1 MPTVMK
7 KSFILIASILLIG
20 ACNNFDDDINTNPN
34 EPSQASG
41 PQLLASAM
49 LSLPTLSSSPQG
61 EFMAQ
66 YLAETQYVQAS
77 LYPQSSTSFYTL
89 YQDPLINI
97 ETVLKTSKA
106 NNELI
111 VAKIL
116 KAYFIWHI
124 TDRWGDIPYSEALKG
139 NVNFTPAYDTQESI
153 YNALF
158 QLLDEA
164 NSTPVI
170 GTLSSD
176 IVYGGNMGRWKKLAN
191 TIRLLMALRLSKV
204 NPDKGKQEFNNALA
218 AGVMTSNADN
228 LVYKHLADENN
239 WSYWYGQVE
248 VQSREWWALT
258 KGIVDKMK
266 PVNDPRLPVYGDR
279 NRTNGEYVGQLFGD
293 TQDFDTEKYSLL
305 GAAIRKPDSQIHLV
319 TYAQLLFAKAEAAKL
334 QWING
339 GDTEA
344 EANYKMA
351 IEQSLLQW
359 TGSSAGAAAFL
370 AQPGIT
376 YNAATAIEQ
385 IATQRWIH
393 LFMHGY
399 EAWAEWRRTGFPN
412 DLVSPAG
419 AAVPR
424 RQIYVEAERFNNTTH
439 YNEAVQRQFGGQES
453 LYGRIWWDK

>member
-49 LSLPTLSSSPQG
+49 LSLPTLSSSPQAQ
-61 EFMAQ
+61 FMAQ

-111 VAKIL
+111 VARIL

-164 NSTPVI
+164 NNTPVI

-176 IVYGGNMGRWKKLAN
+176 IVYGGNMTRWKKLGN

-204 NPDKGKQEFNNALA
+204 NPDKGKLEFNNALA

-228 LVYKHLADENN
+228 LAYKHLADENN
-239 WSYWYGQVE
+239 WSYWYNQVE
-248 VQSREWWALT
+248 ILSREWWALT
-258 KGIVDKMK
+258 KGLVDKMK
-266 PVNDPRLPVYGDR
+266 PVNDPRLAVYGDP
-279 NRTNGEYVGQLFGD
+279 NRTNDEYVGQLFGD

-305 GAAIRKPDSQIHLV
+305 GEAIRQPDSQIHLV

-370 AQPGIT
+370 AQPGIA
-376 YNAATAIEQ
+376 YNTATAIEQ
-385 IATQRWIH
+385 IATQRWVH

-412 DLVSPAG
+412 NLVSPAG

-439 YNEAVQRQFGGQES
+439 YNEAVERQFGGQES
-453 LYGRIWWDK
+453 LYGRVWWDK

>member
-1 MPTVMK
+1 MK
-7 KSFILIASILLIG
+7 KSFILIASMLLIG

-49 LSLPTLSSSPQG
+49 LSLPTLSSSPQAQ
-61 EFMAQ
+61 FMAQ
-66 YLAETQYVQAS
+66 YLAETQYVTAS

-89 YQDPLINI
+89 YQGPLIDI

-124 TDRWGDIPYSEALKG
+124 TDRWGDVPYSEALKG
-139 NVNFTPAYDTQESI
+139 SANFTPSYDTQESI
-153 YNALF
+153 YTSLF
-158 QLLDEA
+158 QLLEEA
-164 NSTPVI
+164 NNTTVI
-170 GTLSSD
+170 GSLSSD
-176 IVYGGNMGRWKKLAN
+176 IVYGGNMARWKKLAN

-204 NPDKGKQEFNNALA
+204 NPDKGKLEFNNALA
-218 AGVMTSNADN
+218 AGVMTSNNDN
-228 LVYKHLADENN
+228 LVYKHLTDENN
-239 WSYWYGQVE
+239 WSYWYDQIE
-248 VQSREWWALT
+248 AESHEWWALT
-258 KGIVDKMK
+258 KGLVDKMK
-266 PVNDPRLPVYGDR
+266 PVNDPRLTVYGDP
-279 NRTNGEYVGQLFGD
+279 NRTTGEYVGQLYGD

-305 GAAIRKPDSQIHLV
+305 GEAIRKPDAHIHLV

-334 QWING
+334 QWIAG

-370 AQPGIT
+370 AQPGIV
-376 YNAATAIEQ
+376 YNPATAIEQ

-412 DLVSPAG
+412 DLVSPGG
-419 AAVPR
+419 AEVPR
-424 RQIYVEAERFNNTTH
+424 RQIYVEAERFNNTEH